1 MAADLSTTYFELFG
15 LPLSFDVDMAQLDSR
30 YRELQRAVHPDR
42 FASGSDQERRISMQQ
57 ATRINEG
64 YQILKDPLRRGRYL
78 LELGG
83 YRFDDAPH
91 TNNDVE
97 FLMEQM
103 ELRESLGE
111 VRKADDVFAALG
123 KVMDRIAVDNDR
135 LIAVLRRQ
143 FAAGDPCGDGCSE
156 CIAETLTRMQ
166 FFSKLQEEA
175 MELEVTLEDEIG

>member
-1 MAADLSTTYFELFG
+1 MAADLSTTHFKLFG
-15 LPLSFDVDMAQLDSR
+15 LPPSFDVDMVQLDSR

-42 FASGSDQERRISMQQ
+42 FASAGDQERRISMQL
-57 ATRINEG
+57 ATQINEG
-64 YQILKDPLRRGRYL
+64 YQVLKDPLRRGRYL

-83 YRFDDAPH
+83 YRFADGQH

-111 VRKADDVFAALG
+111 VREADDTFAALG
-123 KVMDRIAVDNDR
+123 KIMDRIAGDSER
-135 LIAVLRRQ
+135 LQAVLHKQ
-143 FAAGDPCGDGCSE
+143 FAAGDPYGYGCSD

-166 FFSKLQEEA
+166 FFHKLQEEA
-175 MELEVTLEDEIG
+175 MELEVTLEDEIS